1 MESVT
6 YAVEADLEATHWWF
20 TERRRLFGRIIKG
33 LNLSREV
40 RILDI
45 GTSTGTNL
53 RMLRDLGFSRFEG
66 LDHSEEAARWCADKG
81 YGKVTVGDICR
92 LPFPDDEF
100 DFVLATDVIEHVD
113 DDLTALREIRRV
125 LKPGGHVLITVPAFQ
140 VLWGVQDEVGQH
152 KRRYRAS
159 ELLARTEAAGLSVC
173 KKFYFNYLLFLPIL
187 ATRTLI
193 RRSRAHVRSENE
205 LNSPF
210 INRLLKFVFRFDV
223 WTAPVLH
230 PPFGVSYLV
239 VAMPKKP
246 A

>member
-20 TERRRLFGRIIKG
+20 TERRRLFGRIIKR
-33 LNLSREV
+33 LQLSSDAH
-40 RILDI
+40 ILDI

-66 LDHSEEAARWCADKG
+66 LDHSDEAARWCAEKG

-92 LPFPDDEF
+92 LPFPDGEF
-100 DFVLATDVIEHVD
+100 DLVLATDVIEHVD
-113 DDLTALREIRRV
+113 DDSSALREIHRV
-125 LKPGGHVLITVPAFQ
+125 LKPGGRVLITVPAFQ
-140 VLWGVQDEVGQH
+140 ALWGVQDDVGQH

-159 ELLARTEAAGLSVC
+159 ELLARTEAAGLSIYR
-173 KKFYFNYLLFLPIL
+173 KFYFNYLLFLPIL
-187 ATRTLI
+187 AMRTII
-193 RRSRAHVRSENE
+193 RRSHARVRSENE

-210 INRLLKFVFRFDV
+210 INRLLKLIFRFDV
-223 WTAPVLH
+223 WTAPVLR

-239 VAMPKKP
+239 VAAPKKP